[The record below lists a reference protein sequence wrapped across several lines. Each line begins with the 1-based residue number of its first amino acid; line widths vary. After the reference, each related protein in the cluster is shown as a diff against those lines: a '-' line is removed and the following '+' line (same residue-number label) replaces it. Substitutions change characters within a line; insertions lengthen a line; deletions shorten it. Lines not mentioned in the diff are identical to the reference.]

1 MDPGHAKHN
10 HLKLLTYYFIRNYL
24 TLSQS
29 ARKKKPHQMP
39 SNHVIFRGFRQ
50 TFTITIFPSQSMF
63 PTIRSHFTGSY
74 LNYVELKSKP
84 YVRINDTMNNNNFW
98 QHRPRRTCTRP
109 VINSNNNAN
118 LVTTAAKSEHAQQ
131 TSIQLIPASRSK
143 WLRHFV
149 INSTV
154 TGTVWSISC
163 ERLDSRDYLNGT

>member
-1 MDPGHAKHN
+1 
-10 HLKLLTYYFIRNYL
+10 
-24 TLSQS
+24 
-29 ARKKKPHQMP
+29 MP